1 MTRRL
6 NLSAPVKGQPLRI
19 GSGFEAHHFG
29 EHFFNGLID
38 PVVMVDHFQ
47 MTAPTFEPHPH
58 AGISAVTYLFE
69 DSTSPHVNYD
79 SLGNQGPIEPGAL
92 HWLAAGRGAVHTEQP
107 EGASPYVHA
116 LQIFVNLPAH
126 QKMASPFAV
135 HAAAATIPEFH
146 GKGVRVRVVAG
157 HSNGITAPHSAE
169 LPQPF
174 TLLDGNSEPGSR
186 FTHLL
191 AAGWNAMIYPLTG
204 SLTLQAEGER
214 HLIPAG
220 HGMGVS
226 LSADGGEAVA
236 LQLEATEPCHF
247 VLLSGQALN
256 EPLVKHGPFVMN
268 SHDAIADR
276 LHAYQR
282 GEFGL
287 LSDEWLHNGQYRP

>member
-6 NLSAPVKGQPLRI
+6 TLSDPVKGQPLRI

-116 LQIFVNLPAH
+116 
-126 QKMASPFAV
+126 
-135 HAAAATIPEFH
+135 AAATIPEFH
-146 GKGVRVRVVAG
+146 GEGVRVRVVAG

-204 SLTLQAEGER
+204 SLTFQAEGER

-220 HGMGVS
+220 HGMAVS

-282 GEFGL
+282 GEFGQL
-287 LSDEWLHNGQYRP
+287 NDEWLHYGQSRP

>member
-1 MTRRL
+1 M
-6 NLSAPVKGQPLRI
+6 
-19 GSGFEAHHFG
+19 
-29 EHFFNGLID
+29 
-38 PVVMVDHFQ
+38 M
-47 MTAPTFEPHPH
+47 
-58 AGISAVTYLFE
+58 
-69 DSTSPHVNYD
+69 
-79 SLGNQGPIEPGAL
+79 
-92 HWLAAGRGAVHTEQP
+92 
-107 EGASPYVHA
+107 
-116 LQIFVNLPAH
+116 
-126 QKMASPFAV
+126 SPFAV

-146 GKGVRVRVVAG
+146 SEGVRVRVVAG
-157 HSNGITAPHSAE
+157 HSNGITAPHSVE

-174 TLLDGNSEPGSR
+174 TLLDGHCAPGSR

-226 LSADGGEAVA
+226 LSAEGGEAVA

-256 EPLVKHGPFVMN
+256 ETLVKHGPFVMN
-268 SHDAIADR
+268 SHDAIANR

-282 GEFGL
+282 GEFGQL
-287 LSDEWLHNGQYRP
+287 NDEWLRNGQYRP